1 MMLLPTVLILTV
13 SVSTVLAAFVTPN
26 NLSPIKNC
34 CDLGFRQLIFS
45 QIVNKPK
52 VYTSLKNFAI
62 IFDRLPL
69 VDIVTH

>member
-34 CDLGFRQLIFS
+34 CDLDLGS
-45 QIVNKPK
+45 
-52 VYTSLKNFAI
+52 
-62 IFDRLPL
+62 
-69 VDIVTH
+69 